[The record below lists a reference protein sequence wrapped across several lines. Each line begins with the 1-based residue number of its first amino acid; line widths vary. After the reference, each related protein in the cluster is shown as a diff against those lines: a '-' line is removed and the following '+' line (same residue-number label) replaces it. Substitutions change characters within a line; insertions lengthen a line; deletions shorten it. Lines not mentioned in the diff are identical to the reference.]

1 MRPMARAIDE
11 SLRPA
16 QTTPVARPRA
26 GTAWRETL
34 RRVGGLVG
42 LNQSTTLARR
52 FLLASLLVLVV
63 GGVTVGWWVGG
74 QLERG
79 IVDRTASITG
89 LYAESFIQPRLESL
103 AEGAWLTQEDRRQ
116 LNWLLRDTPFGE
128 RIVSLKVWRP
138 DGTVV
143 YSQDEQLI
151 GQQFPVQGSLALAV
165 GGTVTADMSDLAD
178 VENVTEQA
186 SGYSRLLE
194 MYVPV
199 RERGGDRVIGVA
211 EFYQLPTE
219 IDQEVGQAQLRSWLA
234 VVIAVALVYLL
245 LYGIVRQGSD
255 TIQAQQ
261 LALQRQVTELSA
273 LLDQNE
279 QLRERVRVAA
289 ERNTTLSERQL
300 RRISSDLHDGP
311 GQMLALAM
319 LRLDEAAGSG
329 SSEARAAAAADVK
342 SALDDALRDMRSI
355 AAGLRLPELET
366 LSTSDVLRRAV
377 DDHSRRTDVPVAVQI
392 GEIRREAELPTKIA
406 LFRAAQELLSNATR
420 HGQGRDVSVS
430 LAGDA
435 VDLVL
440 TVADAGPGI
449 DRSRVGTEGHLGLA
463 GVREQA
469 ELLGGGF
476 EVGDREGGGASVTV
490 RWPL

>member
-1 MRPMARAIDE
+1 MLPMARAIDE

-16 QTTPVARPRA
+16 PATPAVTQRLGTTW
-26 GTAWRETL
+26 GSTG
-34 RRVGGLVG
+34 RRLGGLVG

-52 FLLASLLVLVV
+52 FLLASLLVLLV
-63 GGVTVGWWVGG
+63 GGITVGWWVGG

-103 AEGAWLTQEDRRQ
+103 ADGAWLTQEDRRQ
-116 LNWLLRDTPFGE
+116 LTWLLRDTPFGE

-143 YSQDEQLI
+143 YSQDEELI
-151 GQQFPVQGSLALAV
+151 GQQFPVEGELAQAV
-165 GGTVTADMSDLAD
+165 GGTVVADMSALGS
-178 VENVTEQA
+178 VENVSETAQ
-186 SGYSRLLE
+186 GFTRLLE

-199 RERGGDRVIGVA
+199 REPGGDRVIGVA

-219 IDQEVGQAQLRSWLA
+219 IDQEVGAAQLRSWLA
-234 VVIAVALVYLL
+234 VVIAVTLVYLL

-261 LALQRQVTELSA
+261 VALQRQVTELST

-319 LRLDEAAGSG
+319 LRMDEVAGSG
-329 SSEARAAAAADVK
+329 SGDARAAAAADVK

-355 AAGLRLPELET
+355 AAGLRLPELES
-366 LSTSDVLRRAV
+366 LSTADVVRRAV
-377 DDHSRRTDVPVAVQI
+377 DDHSRRTGVPVTVDI
-392 GEIRREAELPTKIA
+392 EDVSREAELPTKIA
-406 LFRAAQELLSNATR
+406 LFRAVQELLSNATR
-420 HGQGRDVSVS
+420 HGEGRDVSVA
-430 LAGDA
+430 LFGDREQ
-435 VDLVL
+435 LLL

-476 EVGDREGGGASVTV
+476 ELADRDGGGASVTV